1 MVAVLSYASEGRLV
15 REALLTS
22 DDRQQGRLLRSYA
35 DVTRTLSVSG
45 ETIRLNFTQ
54 NYPSP
59 PNIVQVLIPVKGD
72 DLDLTN
78 AKLPPR
84 MHASAWRR

>member
-1 MVAVLSYASEGRLV
+1 M

-22 DDRQQGRLLRSYA
+22 DDRQQARLLRSYA
-35 DVTRTLSVSG
+35 DVTRTLSVNTG
-45 ETIRLNFTQ
+45 TIKLIFTE

-59 PNIVQVLIPVKGD
+59 PNIVEVLIPVKGD
-72 DLDLTN
+72 DLDLAN